1 MARKLKWPS
10 WWAVIWLTYIIKD
23 LTEIRILSKIIPS
36 LTKYVFKIIQKLMK
50 NVLLLCFVWSLT
62 IVKAVKV
69 AIAVI
74 PMIRNIPITRP
85 DWCNAHGKA
94 TTDVPIIVFHMAN
107 LKNYCSRHLISRFSY
122 YEVWILNEFFD
133 LFSYSKLRK
142 NYSTFMSLVSHKK
155 TYLVCA
161 ELSNLWILRNIY
173 SFSGSCLCP
182 LLAVS
187 VLYFEKKLGI
197 AWVNIPKFINL
208 THIK

>member
-10 WWAVIWLTYIIKD
+10 WWTVIWLTYIIKD

-36 LTKYVFKIIQKLMK
+36 LTKYVLNILIQKLMK
-50 NVLLLCFVWSLT
+50 NVLLLCLVWSLT

-142 NYSTFMSLVSHKK
+142 TIQNLCPWFLIKK
-155 TYLVCA
+155 PILYV
-161 ELSNLWILRNIY
+161 SNLRILRNIY
-173 SFSGSCLCP
+173 LFSSSCLCP
-182 LLAVS
+182 CWLSQFCTL
-187 VLYFEKKLGI
+187 KK
-197 AWVNIPKFINL
+197 N
-208 THIK
+208 

>member
-1 MARKLKWPS
+1 
-10 WWAVIWLTYIIKD
+10 
-23 LTEIRILSKIIPS
+23 
-36 LTKYVFKIIQKLMK
+36 MK

-74 PMIRNIPITRP
+74 PMIRNNPIARP

-107 LKNYCSRHLISRFSY
+107 LKNYCSWHLISRFSY

-142 NYSTFMSLVSHKK
+142 TIQHLCPWFLIRKPILYV
-155 TYLVCA
+155 
-161 ELSNLWILRNIY
+161 SNLRILRNIY
-173 SFSGSCLCP
+173 LVSSSCVCP
-182 LLAVS
+182 CWLSQFCTL
-187 VLYFEKKLGI
+187 KK
-197 AWVNIPKFINL
+197 N
-208 THIK
+208 